1 MMNRK
6 LRISDCF
13 ELFSDVFS
21 PKVLLDVNDS
31 RIMLVKIIGDK
42 IPWHC
47 HANED
52 ELFLVIKG
60 NIVVHTRTESVHLR
74 AGELYMVARG
84 TEHKVIANDLA
95 QVLLIESKSFKH
107 TGVTESD
114 ITQNTFEYLPVNNIA
129 TSST

>member
-1 MMNRK
+1 MNRK
-6 LRISDCF
+6 LNVSDCF
-13 ELFSDVFS
+13 DMFSDTFT

-42 IPWHC
+42 IPWHS

-52 ELFLVIKG
+52 ELFWVMKG
-60 NIVVHTRTESVHLR
+60 NIIVHTRTESVHLR
-74 AGELYMVARG
+74 SGELYMVAKG
-84 TEHKVIANDLA
+84 IEHKVTTNELA

-114 ITQNTFEYLPVNNIA
+114 ITQDAFEYLLEKY
-129 TSST
+129 S

>member
-1 MMNRK
+1 M
-6 LRISDCF
+6 
-13 ELFSDVFS
+13 FSDTFT

-42 IPWHC
+42 IPWHS

-52 ELFLVIKG
+52 ELFWVMKG
-60 NIVVHTRTESVHLR
+60 NIIVHTRTESVHLR
-74 AGELYMVARG
+74 SGELYMVAKG
-84 TEHKVIANDLA
+84 IEHKVTTNELA

-114 ITQNTFEYLPVNNIA
+114 ITQDAFEYLLEKY
-129 TSST
+129 S